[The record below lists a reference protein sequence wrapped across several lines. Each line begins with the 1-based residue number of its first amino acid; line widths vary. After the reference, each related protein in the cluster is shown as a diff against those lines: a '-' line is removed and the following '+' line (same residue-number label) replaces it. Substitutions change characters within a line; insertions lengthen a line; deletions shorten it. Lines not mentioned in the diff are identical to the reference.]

1 MIERNQVEY
10 FIIDYL
16 NRLFDFKYL
25 LSNNTDLTKDLGL
38 SSMELLQMIM
48 DAETRFDIFI
58 DPSLFQKKRKIWQV
72 VDIVTNIIHNK
83 HGI

>member
-1 MIERNQVEY
+1 
-10 FIIDYL
+10 
-16 NRLFDFKYL
+16 
-25 LSNNTDLTKDLGL
+25 
-38 SSMELLQMIM
+38 MELLQMIM

-58 DPSLFQKKRKIWQV
+58 DPSLFQRKRKIWQV

>member
-38 SSMELLQMIM
+38 
-48 DAETRFDIFI
+48 
-58 DPSLFQKKRKIWQV
+58 FQHGV
-72 VDIVTNIIHNK
+72 VTDDY
-83 HGI
+83 GC